1 MLTGKTNI
9 RSNLT
14 RTLLIILGIVL
25 ALIMS
30 LNSGLIAF
38 DDVDGA
44 GNPKVKN
51 PFAKTPTETVAPSPV
66 GKLSQNLIRVALE
79 KIRDL

>member
-14 RTLLIILGIVL
+14 KTLLIILGIVL

-30 LNSGLIAF
+30 FNSGLIAF
-38 DDVDGA
+38 DNVDST

-51 PFAKTPTETVAPSPV
+51 PFAKTPTETTTPSPV
-66 GKLSQNLIRVALE
+66 GKISHDLIKVAAEKLRNL
-79 KIRDL
+79 